1 MKRAPLCVWLL
12 VPAFL
17 TLTTALALAQAKKP
31 EPAKQPA
38 VAPASSVVSTA
49 VKPMKGTAVINV
61 LKPVV
66 KVQGSEV
73 VTTIKVKNRSY
84 GSIAGLK
91 LDEYLV
97 RQGGQHRDRRQQARD
112 EANHAERDCHH
123 RAADAEGPEDEPQ
136 HLPVLT
142 REREGAS
149 RHGSEVRV
157 ARVPS
162 ACRHDMAAGLQPA
175 CGAEH
180 VGQGFSPA

>member
-17 TLTTALALAQAKKP
+17 SLTSAPALAQAKKP

-38 VAPASSVVSTA
+38 VAPASSVVSPA

-73 VTTIKVKNRSY
+73 VTTIQVKNRSY

-91 LDEYLV
+91 LDEYWYDKAGNIVTGDSKRVMKPIMPNEIVTIEL
-97 RQGGQHRDRRQQARD
+97 RTPKDPKMNRNTFQFSH
-112 EANHAERDCHH
+112 ANGKVQVD
-123 RAADAEGPEDEPQ
+123 
-136 HLPVLT
+136 T
-142 REREGAS
+142 
-149 RHGSEVRV
+149 
-157 ARVPS
+157 VPKF
-162 ACRHDMAAGLQPA
+162 
-175 CGAEH
+175 E
-180 VGQGFSPA
+180 